1 MFEQSVLDNS
11 RVKRSKWSW
20 MGLVIQAG
28 LVTGM
33 LLIPMVSPEILSVVL
48 PQAQIYVPRKAPT
61 PVEVEV
67 QSASNTQVASANS
80 VTVARQP
87 VRVFRAPNAIQ
98 PVANIIDAEGY
109 DPPSFTTGTGKV
121 LANTVDYSGPTVIGT
136 GVLPTAPPPRPPEP
150 AKKDPPVRHRVGG
163 NVQAANIL
171 SRVNPVY
178 PPLAKQA
185 RISGL
190 VKLEGVIAT
199 DGTVQQLKV
208 LSGHPLLVPAALAA
222 VKQWRYRPTH
232 LNGDPV
238 EVIAPIDVNFILS
251 N

>member
-11 RVKRSKWSW
+11 RARHSKWSW

-48 PQAQIYVPRKAPT
+48 PQARIYVPRKAPA

-67 QSASNTQVASANS
+67 QPASNTQVASANS
-80 VTVARQP
+80 VTVVRQP
-87 VRVFRAPNAIQ
+87 VRFLRAPNAIQ
-98 PVANIIDAEGY
+98 PVANIIDAEGHA
-109 DPPSFTTGTGKV
+109 PPPFITGNV
-121 LANTVDYSGPTVIGT
+121 YANTADYAGPTVIGAS
-136 GVLPTAPPPRPPEP
+136 VLPNAPPPRSPEP

-163 NVQAANIL
+163 NVQAANIV
-171 SRVNPVY
+171 SRINPIY

-185 RISGL
+185 RISGM

-208 LSGHPLLVPAALAA
+208 ISGHPLLVPAALAA
-222 VKQWRYRPTH
+222 VKLWRYRPTH